1 MRDKNTIPRIIPFKI
16 RMTQENTPTIMLK
29 KKKKYD
35 TMENKR
41 LKEKKLNN
49 DIFKKFTGLEE

>member
-1 MRDKNTIPRIIPFKI
+1 
-16 RMTQENTPTIMLK
+16 MTQENTPTIMLK